1 MKITKSKLKQL
12 IKEELRRDLREVE
25 VDIANITHENLADVR
40 CDDLL
45 ELYKQALEHE
55 EEAIPEIVGAIEARM
70 NDCSDEDEDS
80 RSSLGG
86 MVDVD
91 YEDPITAPR
100 SRGLEENQIT
110 KSRLQQIINEEF
122 AEIVEAL
129 PPHLQSKVDAYEKKK
144 QKFSIIDRT
153 PPGYGPDEPE
163 EEDEP
168 LRLKSPSQYGTGE
181 DPMKRDPAS
190 ALRRKSLRK
199 ERNERR
205 RKDRSNHLEE

>member
-70 NDCSDEDEDS
+70 DDCDNEEADP

-91 YEDPITAPR
+91 YDDPIVGR
-100 SRGLEENQIT
+100 RGNLEEKKIT
-110 KSRLQQIINEEF
+110 KSQLKQIIKEELS
-122 AEIVEAL
+122 EAL

-144 QKFSIIDRT
+144 QKFSITDRT
-153 PPGYGPDEPE
+153 PPGYGPDDDE
-163 EEDEP
+163 EEP
-168 LRLKSPSQYGTGE
+168 LRLGSPSQYGTGE
-181 DPMKRDPAS
+181 DPLKRDPPS
-190 ALRRKSLRK
+190 ALRRKALRK
-199 ERNERR
+199 ERNEKLRE
-205 RKDRSNHLEE
+205 DRFKHLEE